1 MRSVLKWQNLRSYVP
16 KAERVSVVKTV
27 EKYGTL
33 SFKGHKNRRRGHIQQ
48 SYKNHFKTHISPKFG
63 KRLVSSIT
71 SMQLLGWQNEKLEQ
85 YESSTV
91 RKFRSIFYTILDDAV
106 IEGIIEVNPFNRVP
120 RPLVIEEY
128 NEDDDLDELH
138 SLLSKSTGYK
148 HNFIGIMA
156 FSGARPGEL
165 VALKWSDVDF
175 KSESFKIVRT

>member
-1 MRSVLKWQNLRSYVP
+1 
-16 KAERVSVVKTV
+16 
-27 EKYGTL
+27 
-33 SFKGHKNRRRGHIQQ
+33 
-48 SYKNHFKTHISPKFG
+48 
-63 KRLVSSIT
+63 
-71 SMQLLGWQNEKLEQ
+71 MQLLGWQNEKLEQ